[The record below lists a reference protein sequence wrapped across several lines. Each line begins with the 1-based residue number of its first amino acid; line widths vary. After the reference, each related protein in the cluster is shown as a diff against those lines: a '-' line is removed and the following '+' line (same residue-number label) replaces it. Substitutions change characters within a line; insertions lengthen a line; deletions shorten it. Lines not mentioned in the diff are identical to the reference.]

1 MAIQFINSQKA
12 AELIPDNAVIALD
25 GLLGA
30 DSPEEILECMR
41 ARYRKE
47 GHPKGLDVWHA
58 SGIGDSKHRG
68 TNNFAE
74 KGFLHR
80 LVGGHY
86 ALAPELAPLSE
97 ANDFEAFNFP
107 QGVLSQIF
115 RDSAA
120 HKPVLIT
127 NVGLGTFVD
136 PKISGGR
143 LNDAAK
149 KATLVNRI
157 NIHGKDYLAY
167 EVPKP
172 NIALLRG
179 TYADEDGNITFDD
192 EPLTLVATAVAMA
205 AHNNGGKVFVQVKR
219 VVKSGS
225 MNPKDIRIP
234 GVLVDYVVETEN
246 KDMTRQT
253 TDTIYNPDFVNSAV
267 VKEADE
273 INVPLDSKKV
283 IARRATCILDQKTDH
298 VVNFGIGK
306 YPETCS
312 LVLKEEG
319 LLDNIVTTVEG
330 GSFGGTPLV
339 GGDFGAAI
347 APQAIIDEPYMFD
360 FYDGGGIDLTF
371 LGLAEA
377 DRKGNLNVSKFGPKV
392 AGTGGFVDITQNTPK
407 IVFTGT
413 FTAAGLK
420 EEVKD
425 GKLHIIKEGKVKKFV
440 KDVQQVTFSGEVA
453 YENNQKVW
461 YVTERAVF
469 ELVKDG
475 LKLIEI
481 APGIDLQKDI
491 LDQME
496 FKPIISDNLK
506 EMDPRIFQEPIM
518 NIKNNS

>member
-1 MAIQFINSQKA
+1 MAIKFINSQKA
-12 AELIPDNAVIALD
+12 AELIPDNAIIALD
-25 GLLGA
+25 GFLGT
-30 DSPEEILECMR
+30 DTPEEILECMR
-41 ARYRKE
+41 ARFKKE
-47 GHPKGLDVWHA
+47 GHPKSLDVWHA
-58 SGIGDSKHRG
+58 SGIGDGKHSG

-86 ALAPELAPLSE
+86 ALAPELAPLSAE
-97 ANDFEAFNFP
+97 NDFEAFNFP

-115 RDSAA
+115 RDAAA

-136 PKISGGR
+136 PKLSGGR

-149 KATLVNRI
+149 NATLVNRI

-172 NIALLRG
+172 NVALLRG

-192 EPLTLVATAVAMA
+192 EPLTLVATAIAMA

-219 VVKSGS
+219 VLKRGT

-246 KDMTRQT
+246 SSMTKQT
-253 TDTIYNPDFVNSAV
+253 TDTQFNPDFIKSSVIRA
-267 VKEADE
+267 ADE
-273 INVPLDSKKV
+273 INLPLDNKKV
-283 IARRATCILDQKTDH
+283 IARSAAFFFDPKTDQ

-306 YPETCS
+306 FPETCS
-312 LVLKEEG
+312 LVLNEEG
-319 LLDNIVTTVEG
+319 LSGNIMTTVEPG
-330 GSFGGTPLV
+330 TFGGTPL
-339 GGDFGAAI
+339 GGGNFGASI
-347 APQAIIDEPYMFD
+347 TPQSIIDEPYMFD

-377 DRKGNLNVSKFGPKV
+377 DEKGNLNVSKFGPKI
-392 AGTGGFVDITQNTPK
+392 AGTGGFVDITQNTAK
-407 IVFTGT
+407 IIFTGT

-420 EEVKD
+420 EEIKD
-425 GKLHIIKEGKVKKFV
+425 GNLHIIQEGKVKKFV
-440 KDVQQVTFSGEVA
+440 KHVQQVTFSGEVA
-453 YENNQKVW
+453 YANKQKVL

-469 ELVKDG
+469 ELTANG

-496 FKPIISDNLK
+496 FKPEVSDNLK
-506 EMDPRIFQEPIM
+506 TMDSRIFQEPVM
-518 NIKNNS
+518 NIKNDK

>member
-1 MAIQFINSQKA
+1 MAIQFISSKKA
-12 AELIPDNAVIALD
+12 AELIPDKAVIALD
-25 GLLGA
+25 GFLGS
-30 DSPEEILECMR
+30 DTPEEILECMR
-41 ARYRKE
+41 ARFKKE
-47 GHPKGLDVWHA
+47 GHPNNLEVWHA
-58 SGIGDSKHRG
+58 SGIGDGKHRG

-80 LVGGHY
+80 LVGGHW
-86 ALAPELAPLSE
+86 ALAPELEPLS
-97 ANDFEAFNFP
+97 ANNDFEAFNFP

-115 RDSAA
+115 RDAAA

-136 PKISGGR
+136 PEVSGGR
-143 LNDAAK
+143 LNEAAK
-149 KATLVNRI
+149 NTTLVNRI

-172 NIALLRG
+172 NVALLRG
-179 TYADEDGNITFDD
+179 TFADEDGNITFED
-192 EPLTLVATAVAMA
+192 EPLTLVATAIAMA

-219 VVKSGS
+219 VLKSGS
-225 MNPKDIRIP
+225 MNPKDVRIP
-234 GVLVDYVVETEN
+234 GVLVDYVVETNDIE
-246 KDMTRQT
+246 MTRQT
-253 TDTIYNPDFVNSAV
+253 TDTQYNPDFVKSAV
-267 VKEADE
+267 IKAADA
-273 INVPLDSKKV
+273 IDLPLDSKKV
-283 IARRATCILDQKTDH
+283 IARRAALFFNRKSDQ

-306 YPETCS
+306 FPETCS

-319 LLDNIVTTVEG
+319 VSGNIMTTVEPG
-330 GSFGGTPLV
+330 TFGGTPLG

-347 APQAIIDEPYMFD
+347 APQSIIDEPYMFD

-377 DRKGNLNVSKFGPKV
+377 DANGDLNVSKFGPKI

-407 IVFTGT
+407 IIFTGT

-420 EEVKD
+420 EEIKD
-425 GKLHIIKEGKVKKFV
+425 GQLHIIQEGKVKKFV
-440 KDVQQVTFSGEVA
+440 KQVQQVTFSGKVA
-453 YENNQKVW
+453 YENKQKVW

-469 ELVKDG
+469 ELCSTG

-481 APGIDLQKDI
+481 APGVDLQRDV

-496 FKPIISDNLK
+496 FKPLISDDLK
-506 EMDPRIFQEPIM
+506 TMDSRIFQAPIM
-518 NIKNNS
+518 NIKNDD